1 MRNDKTIAGKVVTS
15 YLKKFPDSPTL
26 TLAKKIYKENPVL
39 FKDLETCRG
48 MIRYN
53 RGQRGKRNRELIK
66 DKSMFKQA
74 GSKNPFNLPISHAED
89 YTPYVIDQS
98 RTLIISDLHF
108 PYQHNE
114 AIELALNYGLQKEVT
129 CILINGDLIDFA
141 TISRH
146 EKDFRARSVKEEFD
160 AVRLFLTTLREHF
173 PKAKIVYKQGN
184 HDERWEKWLYVKAP
198 EIFDCTEFQLDVLL
212 KLGELGIDMVKDKK
226 PIKIGKLNVLHGHEL
241 AGGGGVNPARGV
253 FLKTLD
259 NVVVGHFHRTSEA
272 TESTF
277 GGEVINVKSTGCLCG
292 MNPQWMPINKWNL
305 GFAFCEMNLKTGEYE
320 LENLKIIK
328 GKIYK

>member
-1 MRNDKTIAGKVVTS
+1 MRNEKKVSSKVVAS
-15 YLKKFPDSPTL
+15 YLKRFPDVPTL
-26 TLAKKIYKENPVL
+26 TLAKKIYKENSVL
-39 FKDLETCRG
+39 FTDVEHCRSV
-48 MIRYN
+48 IRYN

-66 DKSMFKQA
+66 DKSMFKEA
-74 GSKNPFNLPISHAED
+74 GSRNPFNLPISHAED

-114 AIELALNYGLQKEVT
+114 AIELALNYGLQKDVT

-241 AGGGGVNPARGV
+241 AGGGG
-253 FLKTLD
+253 LILL
-259 NVVVGHFHRTSEA
+259 VVCS
-272 TESTF
+272 
-277 GGEVINVKSTGCLCG
+277 
-292 MNPQWMPINKWNL
+292 
-305 GFAFCEMNLKTGEYE
+305 
-320 LENLKIIK
+320 
-328 GKIYK
+328 